1 MLRGLEYLRSAG
13 VVPDERVAEAIDLVA
28 SKRDGDGRWPLETR
42 YPGVMP
48 VEMDEGE
55 GRPSRWNTLRALRV
69 LNWYSAGESLDIEH
83 PVYLMTERSIAAY
96 DVSQRVKTY
105 DADMELMHPNRS
117 KMVQIALEVLP
128 FPKTAALRAIDLGI
142 GTGYFTERFLNHFPN
157 SRVLGIDGAQAMIE
171 LAKARLKS
179 LASRVQFVIGDFRK
193 LQELAPGA
201 GTVDVVFS
209 AYALHHLSRPDKETV
224 LRQVVELLVPGG
236 WFVNAD
242 LIVADSPE
250 LESRLQEIRIA
261 GIVERAHGSDNRF
274 ADSASTRRF
283 LADLEKN
290 ERDQPL
296 TLAEDLALLRSSG
309 LKNVSAFWLE
319 YRELVSAGQK

>member
-1 MLRGLEYLRSAG
+1 
-13 VVPDERVAEAIDLVA
+13 
-28 SKRDGDGRWPLETR
+28 
-42 YPGVMP
+42 
-48 VEMDEGE
+48 
-55 GRPSRWNTLRALRV
+55 
-69 LNWYSAGESLDIEH
+69 
-83 PVYLMTERSIAAY
+83 MTERSIAAY

-117 KMVQIALEVLP
+117 KMVQIAIEVLP

-142 GTGYFTERFLNHFPN
+142 GTGYFTEQFLNHFPN
-157 SRVLGIDGAQAMIE
+157 SQVLGIDGAQAMIE

-193 LQELAPGA
+193 LQELARGS

-209 AYALHHLSRPDKETV
+209 AYALHHLSRSDKDAV
-224 LRQVVELLVPGG
+224 LGQVAEFLVPGG

-261 GIVERAHGSDNRF
+261 GIVERAEGADSRF
-274 ADSASTRRF
+274 ADSALTRQF
-283 LADLEKN
+283 LADLERQ
-290 ERDQPL
+290 EADQPL
-296 TLAEDLALLRSSG
+296 TLAEDLSLLRNSG

-319 YRELVSAGQK
+319 YRELVSGGQK

>member
-1 MLRGLEYLRSAG
+1 M
-13 VVPDERVAEAIDLVA
+13 
-28 SKRDGDGRWPLETR
+28 
-42 YPGVMP
+42 
-48 VEMDEGE
+48 
-55 GRPSRWNTLRALRV
+55 
-69 LNWYSAGESLDIEH
+69 
-83 PVYLMTERSIAAY
+83 
-96 DVSQRVKTY
+96 
-105 DADMELMHPNRS
+105 
-117 KMVQIALEVLP
+117 
-128 FPKTAALRAIDLGI
+128 
-142 GTGYFTERFLNHFPN
+142 
-157 SRVLGIDGAQAMIE
+157 
-171 LAKARLKS
+171 
-179 LASRVQFVIGDFRK
+179 
-193 LQELAPGA
+193 
-201 GTVDVVFS
+201 
-209 AYALHHLSRPDKETV
+209 

-250 LESRLQEIRIA
+250 LENRLQQIRIA

-296 TLAEDLALLRSSG
+296 TLAEDLEVLRSSG

>member
-1 MLRGLEYLRSAG
+1 
-13 VVPDERVAEAIDLVA
+13 
-28 SKRDGDGRWPLETR
+28 
-42 YPGVMP
+42 
-48 VEMDEGE
+48 
-55 GRPSRWNTLRALRV
+55 
-69 LNWYSAGESLDIEH
+69 
-83 PVYLMTERSIAAY
+83 MTERSIAAY

-117 KMVQIALEVLP
+117 KMVQIAIEVLP

-142 GTGYFTERFLNHFPN
+142 GTGYFSERFLKQFPS

-171 LAKARLKS
+171 LAKARLTS

-193 LQELAPGA
+193 LQELAAAA

-250 LESRLQEIRIA
+250 LESRLQQIRVA
-261 GIVERAHGSDNRF
+261 GIVERARGLDNRF

-283 LADLEKN
+283 LADLERK
-290 ERDQPL
+290 EADQPL
-296 TLAEDLALLRSSG
+296 TLAEDLEILRSSA
-309 LKNVSAFWLE
+309 LKNVSALWLE
-319 YRELVSAGQK
+319 YRELVSGGQK

>member
-1 MLRGLEYLRSAG
+1 
-13 VVPDERVAEAIDLVA
+13 
-28 SKRDGDGRWPLETR
+28 
-42 YPGVMP
+42 
-48 VEMDEGE
+48 
-55 GRPSRWNTLRALRV
+55 
-69 LNWYSAGESLDIEH
+69 
-83 PVYLMTERSIAAY
+83 MTERSIAAY

-105 DADMELMHPNRS
+105 DADMDLMHPNRS
-117 KMVQIALEVLP
+117 KMVQIALELLP
-128 FPKTAALRAIDLGI
+128 FPNTAALRAIDLGI

-171 LAKARLKS
+171 LAQARLRS
-179 LASRVQFVIGDFRK
+179 LGSRVQFVIGDFRK
-193 LQELAPGA
+193 LQELAPDA
-201 GTVDVVFS
+201 GTVDAVFS
-209 AYALHHLSRPDKETV
+209 AYALHHLRRPDKETV
-224 LRQVVELLVPGG
+224 VRQVVELLVPGG

-250 LESRLQEIRIA
+250 LESRLQEIRVA

-274 ADSASTRRF
+274 ADSASTRQF
-283 LADLEKN
+283 LANLEKN

-296 TLAEDLALLRSSG
+296 TLTEDLALLRSFG

>member
-1 MLRGLEYLRSAG
+1 MS
-13 VVPDERVAEAIDLVA
+13 
-28 SKRDGDGRWPLETR
+28 
-42 YPGVMP
+42 
-48 VEMDEGE
+48 
-55 GRPSRWNTLRALRV
+55 
-69 LNWYSAGESLDIEH
+69 
-83 PVYLMTERSIAAY
+83 ERSIAAY

-128 FPKTAALRAIDLGI
+128 FPRTAVLRAIDLGI
-142 GTGYFTERFLNHFPN
+142 GTGYFTQSFLNKFPN
-157 SRVLGIDGAQAMIE
+157 SRVLGIDGAPAMIE

-179 LASRVQFVIGDFRK
+179 SESRVEFVIDDFRK
-193 LQELAPGA
+193 LQELAPDA
-201 GTVDVVFS
+201 GTADIVFS
-209 AYALHHLSRPDKETV
+209 AYALHHISRPDKERV
-224 LRQVVELLVPGG
+224 LSRVVELLVPGG

-261 GIVERAHGSDNRF
+261 GIVERAGGADNRF
-274 ADSASTRRF
+274 ADLASTRQF

-296 TLAEDLALLRSSG
+296 TLAEDLALLQSSG

-319 YRELVSAGQK
+319 YRELVSGGQK